1 MGQLE
6 PYGVN
11 EMYLAGMML
20 GLFMTYVAEIYESNT
35 FESLKAYFYS
45 TNLINF
51 SRKSK
56 RVINADN
63 WVCTPDKGIYSS
75 WLGLNTKIVDLE
87 MTKVIDNFVIWQDPV
102 LIDFKVDE
110 HVLRL
115 QRKFSWS

>member
-6 PYGVN
+6 PYGVS

-20 GLFMTYVAEIYESNT
+20 GFFMTYVAEIHESDT
-35 FESLKAYFYS
+35 FESFKGYFYS
-45 TNLINF
+45 TNCMVS

-63 WVCTPDKGIYSS
+63 WVSTPDKGIYKS
-75 WLGLNTKIVDLE
+75 WLGFNTNILDLE
-87 MTKVIDNFVIWQDPV
+87 MSKVIDNFVIWQDPA

-115 QRKFSWS
+115 QRKFSWN